1 MERVVVTAPVF
12 DSVRARL
19 EGAGA
24 AVVGNAG
31 PEPWGR
37 EALHGALAGASG
49 ALVFMTDRVDAAFL
63 EAGAGEAGAG
73 LRVIGCA
80 LKGWDNV
87 DLAACTARGVLV
99 AVVEDLLTAP
109 TAELAVGL
117 MIAAGRQ
124 VVAADRAVRAEGFRG
139 WRPRFYGVGLDGS
152 VVGIVGMGA
161 VGRAVAAR
169 LQGFGCRVVH
179 WDRERAREGWMPLEE
194 LLGAADYVVLALPLT
209 AETAGL
215 IGAAALGRMRP
226 GAVLVN
232 PARGSLV
239 DEAAVAAALGSGR
252 LAAYAADV
260 FECEDWARERRPGAV
275 HPGLLGSGRTVL
287 TPHIGSAVA
296 TVRERIEL
304 AAAEAVLAGLRGDRP
319 EGCLNWE
326 GVCAGRRGP

>member
-12 DSVRARL
+12 GSVRARL
-19 EGAGA
+19 EAGGV

-31 PEPWGR
+31 PEPWDP
-37 EALHGALAGASG
+37 EALHQALSGVAGAV
-49 ALVFMTDRVDAAFL
+49 VFMTDRVDVAFL
-63 EAGAGEAGAG
+63 GAGAG

-87 DLAACTARGVLV
+87 DLDACTARGVLV

-124 VVAADRAVRAEGFRG
+124 VVAADRAIRADGFRG
-139 WRPRFYGVGLDGS
+139 WRPRFYGAGLDGS

-161 VGRAVAAR
+161 VGQAVAAR

-179 WDRERAREGWMPLEE
+179 WDRRQEGAGWLPLEE
-194 LLGAADYVVLALPLT
+194 LLGSADFVVLALPLT
-209 AETAGL
+209 AETTGL
-215 IGAAALGRMRP
+215 IDAAALGRMKP
-226 GAVLVN
+226 GAILVN

-239 DEAAVAAALGSGR
+239 EEAAVAAALESGR
-252 LAAYAADV
+252 LGAYAADV
-260 FECEDWARERRPGAV
+260 FECEDWAREGRPGAV
-275 HPGLLGSGRTVL
+275 HPGLIASGRTVL
-287 TPHIGSAVA
+287 TPHVGSAVA
-296 TVRERIEL
+296 QVRERIEL
-304 AAAEAVLAGLRGDRP
+304 AAAEAVLAGLRGKRP

-326 GVCAGRRGP
+326 AVCGGRSRP